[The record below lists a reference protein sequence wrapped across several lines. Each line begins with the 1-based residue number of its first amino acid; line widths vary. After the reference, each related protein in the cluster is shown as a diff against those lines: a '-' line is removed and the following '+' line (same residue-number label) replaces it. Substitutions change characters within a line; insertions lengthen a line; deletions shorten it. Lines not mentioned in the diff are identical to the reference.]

1 MCYNIRNVIDS
12 YFYTETEVFMS
23 IVYQHDKRSGIT
35 YAYESVSYYD
45 KEKKHSRSKRTLIGR
60 VDPVTKEIVPTDG
73 RNKNRSSKDPEKEA
87 SSKQLKKLTEENLQ
101 LKEQVKSLSKEVAR
115 LRALLDIQLS
125 ANK

>member
-1 MCYNIRNVIDS
+1 
-12 YFYTETEVFMS
+12 MS

-73 RNKNRSSKDPEKEA
+73 RNKNRTPKDPGKEA
-87 SSKQLKKLTEENLQ
+87 SAKQLLQLTEENLQ
-101 LKEQVKSLSKEVAR
+101 LKEQVASLTKEVAR
-115 LRALLDIQLS
+115 LRALLNQ
-125 ANK
+125 